1 MNIVR
6 IKAIKRLSNV
16 HIRKVMVLEDWNG
29 SSIMAGN
36 FELIKGSED
45 SLPYWLATIL
55 ERRKVVKIID
65 NISIEDMGKIL
76 FQEKQNI
83 NVPASLAPLSKDFV
97 SRIRFY
103 LESLKKGNNIE
114 DLEKYKRVLG
124 IVNEI
129 FKIRS
134 RKILQLAFLNVDD
147 QTLVNSMT
155 EEELLIYN
163 TIKQTIKELYGDIIG
178 DY

>member
-1 MNIVR
+1 
-6 IKAIKRLSNV
+6 
-16 HIRKVMVLEDWNG
+16 
-29 SSIMAGN
+29 
-36 FELIKGSED
+36 
-45 SLPYWLATIL
+45 
-55 ERRKVVKIID
+55 
-65 NISIEDMGKIL
+65 SIEDMGKIL

-114 DLEKYKRVLG
+114 DLEKYKRILG